1 MELGSN
7 YVIYTPT
14 DNTMFNGVN
23 LSTNNSISPLAVL
36 NLKGAVYAALWS
48 KTDSGLGTIY
58 LDVYTPDGVLL
69 DDNSLI
75 GSISPSQDV
84 VVFGQ
89 GLGSIFPVGDVI
101 LRVSS
106 IRQELTNIVTYMYI
120 EYGGTPPVPLIN

>member
-23 LSTNNSISPLAVL
+23 LSTNNSISPLAGL